1 MLVRK
6 EGGQWTASISVNRS
20 SSVLIFVNGTSGKN
34 RIIKYYKNSS
44 SRREILNVPSLY
56 IVQYI
61 LFASV
66 VKLN

>member
-6 EGGQWTASISVNRS
+6 EGGQWTASMNRS

-34 RIIKYYKNSS
+34 RIIKYYKNSLFS
-44 SRREILNVPSLY
+44 SRREIREILNVPSLY

-61 LFASV
+61 LFAS
-66 VKLN
+66 

>member
-6 EGGQWTASISVNRS
+6 EGGQWTASMNRS

-44 SRREILNVPSLY
+44 SRREIREILNVPIY
-56 IVQYI
+56 CAIHIVCI
-61 LFASV
+61 V

>member
-6 EGGQWTASISVNRS
+6 EGGQWTASMNRS
-20 SSVLIFVNGTSGKN
+20 SSVLIFVNGISGKN

-44 SRREILNVPSLY
+44 SRREIREILNVPSLY

-61 LFASV
+61 LFAS
-66 VKLN
+66 

>member
-61 LFASV
+61 LFAS
-66 VKLN
+66 

>member
-44 SRREILNVPSLY
+44 SRREILNVPSLH

-61 LFASV
+61 LFAS
-66 VKLN
+66 

>member
-6 EGGQWTASISVNRS
+6 EEGQWTASISVNRS

-61 LFASV
+61 LFAS
-66 VKLN
+66 

>member
-6 EGGQWTASISVNRS
+6 EGGQWTASMNRS
-20 SSVLIFVNGTSGKN
+20 SSVLIFVNGISGKN

>member
-6 EGGQWTASISVNRS
+6 EGGQWTASMNRS

-34 RIIKYYKNSS
+34 RIIKYYKNSLIFEKRNLKRS
-44 SRREILNVPSLY
+44 FFTYCAIH
-56 IVQYI
+56 IVCI
-61 LFASV
+61 V

>member
-6 EGGQWTASISVNRS
+6 EGGQWTASMNRS

-34 RIIKYYKNSS
+34 RIIKYYKNSF

-61 LFASV
+61 LFAS
-66 VKLN
+66 

>member
-6 EGGQWTASISVNRS
+6 EGGQWTASMNRS
-20 SSVLIFVNGTSGKN
+20 SSVLIFVNGISGKN

-44 SRREILNVPSLY
+44 SRREIREILNLAPSLY

-61 LFASV
+61 LFAS
-66 VKLN
+66 

>member
-6 EGGQWTASISVNRS
+6 EGGQWTASMNRS

-61 LFASV
+61 LFAS
-66 VKLN
+66 

>member
-6 EGGQWTASISVNRS
+6 EGGQWTASMNRS

-44 SRREILNVPSLY
+44 SRREIREILNAPSLY

-61 LFASV
+61 LFAS
-66 VKLN
+66 

>member
-20 SSVLIFVNGTSGKN
+20 SSVLIFVNGISGKN

-44 SRREILNVPSLY
+44 SRREILNVPSLH

-61 LFASV
+61 LFAS
-66 VKLN
+66 